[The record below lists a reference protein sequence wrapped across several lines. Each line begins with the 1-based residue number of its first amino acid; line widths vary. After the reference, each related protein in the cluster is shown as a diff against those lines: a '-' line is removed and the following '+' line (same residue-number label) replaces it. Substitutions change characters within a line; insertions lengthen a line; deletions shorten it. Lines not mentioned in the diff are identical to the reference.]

1 MNEDE
6 DGNDQS
12 ASLVA
17 TGVFCIQEAQLR
29 TAEAGARIECKTKT
43 PARMT

>member
-1 MNEDE
+1 MNEEDE
-6 DGNDQS
+6 DGS
-12 ASLVA
+12 ASLFA

>member
-12 ASLVA
+12 ASLFA
-17 TGVFCIQEAQLR
+17 IGVFCIQKAQLR

-43 PARMT
+43 PAGMT